1 MSNTNQI
8 VAAIIQEDLV
18 NAKNLINEAL
28 IQRLGNALEEKL
40 ATFAPSVIGEASKPD
55 FLDLDKDGNKK
66 EPMKKAAKEAKDV
79 NEGWT
84 DQIPDGQTLTKYLS
98 QYMTTGKMPKEL
110 YNYYNANPSL
120 GQAGLATAS
129 VSKGSPVSTSQTS
142 AGSGVSPSTASGV
155 VGQYGN
161 QMAIN
166 AGYEPELN
174 QIIENFEQD
183 LIELV
188 EEIQADT
195 GEILS
200 EEEIAELAEEYL
212 NQLLSD
218 EE

>member
-8 VAAIIQEDLV
+8 VATIIQEDLV

-66 EPMKKAAKEAKDV
+66 EPMKKAARERNV
-79 NEGWT
+79 QEGWT
-84 DQIPDGQTLTKYLS
+84 NDIPDGETLTKYLS
-98 QYMTTGKMPKEL
+98 QYMNTGVMPKAL
-110 YNYYNANPSL
+110 ANYYNSNPSL